1 MKFYACPKC
10 EGRIYFEN
18 LMCLQCGA
26 QLGYLPSQRCM
37 ADVSESS
44 RAAGFSVCAN
54 RSALLCNWLVEVTD
68 TAAAPEPALLCVSCQ
83 HTRTIPPQDAPP
95 HQSALQ
101 KLEQAKRYLFY
112 SLIGL
117 NLPIPR
123 CNSDSERGLVFDFL
137 VQLPGHAPITTGHAS
152 GVITINAAEADDA
165 KREQKRVLLNEPY
178 RTVLGHLRHEIGH
191 YYWDL
196 LVSNTPYLESFRRL
210 FGDERI
216 DYAQSL
222 QTHYETADQRNWQGR
237 YISHYAS
244 SHPWEDWAE
253 TWAHYLH
260 IGDAME
266 TAAAWGV
273 LLADHAQ
280 SISMSD
286 FWGDEFRERLV
297 KDWLPLSQYLNAAC
311 RSLGEPDAYPFILP
325 DMVLDKL
332 SFVHEVIRSAASD
345 KQSGG

>member
-1 MKFYACPKC
+1 
-10 EGRIYFEN
+10 
-18 LMCLQCGA
+18 
-26 QLGYLPSQRCM
+26 
-37 ADVSESS
+37 
-44 RAAGFSVCAN
+44 
-54 RSALLCNWLVEVTD
+54 
-68 TAAAPEPALLCVSCQ
+68 
-83 HTRTIPPQDAPP
+83 
-95 HQSALQ
+95 
-101 KLEQAKRYLFY
+101 
-112 SLIGL
+112 
-117 NLPIPR
+117 
-123 CNSDSERGLVFDFL
+123 
-137 VQLPGHAPITTGHAS
+137 LPGHAPITTGHAS